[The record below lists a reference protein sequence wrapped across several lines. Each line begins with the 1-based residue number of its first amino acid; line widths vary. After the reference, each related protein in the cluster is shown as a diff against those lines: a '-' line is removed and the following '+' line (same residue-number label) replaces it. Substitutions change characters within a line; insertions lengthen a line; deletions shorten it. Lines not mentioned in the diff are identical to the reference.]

1 MHFGVHVR
9 FLLAV
14 PALIL
19 GEAMAHRVSTTLI
32 PYFLTSGVVPPA
44 QRGAFVRVV
53 GSVARLRDRALPW
66 LLIAVVVI
74 AWTILQPLAVGSDA
88 GHEAKWASEGGG
100 LGFGGWWFLY
110 VSRPIFSVLLAAW
123 LWRLALVFVLL
134 KRIAGLDLSIVP
146 THPDG
151 AGGLGFVKDLP
162 KAFSLLAFATSAVVA
177 SRLAHDVM
185 YHDVS
190 LLSLKVVLGGFV
202 VMVIAVCVAP
212 LLALAR
218 PLAAAKRRALLEY
231 GALVGKHGRLVR
243 QRWILGETLVD
254 DGLIQAAEIGP
265 VADTL
270 ALYDAVRRMQAVPFG
285 KSTLIGIA
293 VPTLVPILVLLST
306 QVPIKEVLKKIIGA
320 LLVILTGVCRAP
332 LPPHARPLAAAKRKA
347 LLEYGALVGKHGRL
361 VRQRW
366 ILGETLADDGLIQ
379 AAEIGPVAD
388 TLALYDAVRRMQA

>member
-1 MHFGVHVR
+1 MSAETVDPSVAPSLVDDVALRLQRQVGLVPARGLGVVRRAVFFALLTWLPLVAWAFYMGRILPGGVDEPLVMHFGVHVR

-53 GSVARLRDRALPW
+53 GGVARLRDHALPW
-66 LLIAVVVI
+66 VLIAVLVA
-74 AWTILQPLAVGSDA
+74 AWTILQPVAIGSEA
-88 GHEAKWASEGGG
+88 GHEAKWASSASGGG

-110 VSRPIFSVLLAAW
+110 VSRPIFSVLLIAW
-123 LWRLALVFVLL
+123 LWRLALVFLLL
-134 KRIAGLDLSIVP
+134 KRIARLDLSIVP

-151 AGGLGFVKDLP
+151 AGGLGFVKDMP

-177 SRLAHDVM
+177 SRLAHDVI
-185 YHDVS
+185 YHGVS
-190 LLSLKVVLGGFV
+190 VQSLKAVLGGFV
-202 VMVIAVCVAP
+202 VLVVVILVTP
-212 LLALAR
+212 LLALAG

-243 QRWILGETLVD
+243 RRWILGEAPAD
-254 DGLIQAAEIGP
+254 DALLQAVEIGP

-270 ALYDAVRRMQAVPFG
+270 ALYDAVRRMKAVPFG
-285 KSTLIGIA
+285 KSTLIAIA

-306 QVPIKEVLKKIIGA
+306 QVPIKEVLKKIVGA
-320 LLVILTGVCRAP
+320 LL
-332 LPPHARPLAAAKRKA
+332 
-347 LLEYGALVGKHGRL
+347 
-361 VRQRW
+361 
-366 ILGETLADDGLIQ
+366 
-379 AAEIGPVAD
+379 
-388 TLALYDAVRRMQA
+388 

>member
-1 MHFGVHVR
+1 MSAEAVDPSVAPSLVDDMALRLQRHVGLVPARGLGVVRRAVFFALLTWLPLVAWALYTGRVLPGGVDEPLVMHFGVHVR

-53 GSVARLRDRALPW
+53 GSVARLRDRTLPW
-66 LLIAVVVI
+66 LLIAVVVL
-74 AWTILQPLAVGSDA
+74 AWTILQPVAVGSEA
-88 GHEAKWASEGGG
+88 GHEAKWASSAEGGG

-134 KRIAGLDLSIVP
+134 KRIAGLELSIVP

-151 AGGLGFVKDLP
+151 AGGLGFVKDMP

-202 VMVIAVCVAP
+202 AMVIAVCVAP

-231 GALVGKHGRLVR
+231 GALVGTHGRLVR
-243 QRWILGETLVD
+243 QRWILGEKLAD

-270 ALYDAVRRMQAVPFG
+270 ALYEAVRRMQAVPFG

-306 QVPIKEVLKKIIGA
+306 QVPIKEVLKKIVGA
-320 LLVILTGVCRAP
+320 LL
-332 LPPHARPLAAAKRKA
+332 
-347 LLEYGALVGKHGRL
+347 
-361 VRQRW
+361 
-366 ILGETLADDGLIQ
+366 
-379 AAEIGPVAD
+379 
-388 TLALYDAVRRMQA
+388 

>member
-1 MHFGVHVR
+1 MSAEPVDPSIAPSLVDDVALRLQRQVGLVPARGLGVVRRAVFFTLLTWLPLVAWAVYRGRILPGGVDEPLVMHFGVHVR

-19 GEAMAHRVSTTLI
+19 GEAMAQRVSTTLI

-53 GSVARLRDRALPW
+53 SSVARLRDRVLPW
-66 LLIAVVVI
+66 VLIVVVVA
-74 AWTILQPLAVGSDA
+74 AWTILQPVAAGSDA
-88 GHEAKWASEGGG
+88 GHEAKWASSAGGGG

-110 VSRPIFSVLLAAW
+110 VSRPIFSVLLISW

-134 KRIAGLDLSIVP
+134 KRIARLELSIVP

-151 AGGLGFVKDLP
+151 AGGLGFLKDMP

-177 SRLAHDVM
+177 SRLAHDVL
-185 YHDVS
+185 YHGVS

-202 VMVIAVCVAP
+202 VLVVVICIAP

-243 QRWILGETLVD
+243 QRWILGEAPAD
-254 DGLIQAAEIGP
+254 DAVLQAPEIGP

-270 ALYDAVRRMQAVPFG
+270 ALYEAVGRMKPVPFG
-285 KSTLIGIA
+285 KSTLLGIA
-293 VPTLVPILVLLST
+293 VPTLIPIIVLIST
-306 QVPIKEVLKKIIGA
+306 QVPIKEVLKKIVGA
-320 LLVILTGVCRAP
+320 LL
-332 LPPHARPLAAAKRKA
+332 
-347 LLEYGALVGKHGRL
+347 
-361 VRQRW
+361 
-366 ILGETLADDGLIQ
+366 
-379 AAEIGPVAD
+379 
-388 TLALYDAVRRMQA
+388 

>member
-1 MHFGVHVR
+1 MSAEAVDPSVAPSLVDDVTLRLQRQVGLVPARGLGVVRRAVFFALLTWLPLVAWALYTGRILPGGVDEPLVMHFGVHVR

-32 PYFLTSGVVPPA
+32 PYFLTSGVVPHA

-66 LLIAVVVI
+66 LLIAVVVL
-74 AWTILQPLAVGSDA
+74 AWTILQPVAVGSEA

-134 KRIAGLDLSIVP
+134 KRIAGLELSIVP

-151 AGGLGFVKDLP
+151 AGGLGFVKDMP

-177 SRLAHDVM
+177 SRLAHDVL
-185 YHDVS
+185 YHGVS

-202 VMVIAVCVAP
+202 VLVVVICIAP

-243 QRWILGETLVD
+243 QRWILGETPSD
-254 DGLIQAAEIGP
+254 DAVLQAPEIGP

-270 ALYDAVRRMQAVPFG
+270 ALYEAVRRMQAVPFG
-285 KSTLIGIA
+285 KTTLIGIA

-306 QVPIKEVLKKIIGA
+306 QVPIKDVLKKIIGA
-320 LLVILTGVCRAP
+320 LL
-332 LPPHARPLAAAKRKA
+332 
-347 LLEYGALVGKHGRL
+347 
-361 VRQRW
+361 
-366 ILGETLADDGLIQ
+366 
-379 AAEIGPVAD
+379 
-388 TLALYDAVRRMQA
+388 

>member
-1 MHFGVHVR
+1 MSLVDDVALRLQRQVGLVPARGLGVVRRAVFFALLTWLPLVAWALYTGRILPGGVDEPLVMHFGVHVR

-53 GSVARLRDRALPW
+53 GSVARLRDRTLPW
-66 LLIAVVVI
+66 VLIAVLVV
-74 AWTILQPLAVGSDA
+74 AWTVLQPVAVGVEA
-88 GHEAKWASEGGG
+88 GHEAKWASSAEGGG

-134 KRIAGLDLSIVP
+134 KRIARLDLSIVP

-151 AGGLGFVKDLP
+151 AGGLGFVKDMP
-162 KAFSLLAFATSAVVA
+162 KAFSLMAFATSAVVA

-185 YHDVS
+185 YHGVT
-190 LLSLKVVLGGFV
+190 LQSLKVVLAGFV
-202 VMVIAVCVAP
+202 VLVVAICVAP
-212 LLALAR
+212 LLALVG
-218 PLAAAKRRALLEY
+218 PLAAAKRRALLDY

-243 QRWILGETLVD
+243 QRWILGEPPAD
-254 DGLIQAAEIGP
+254 DALLQAPEIGP

-270 ALYDAVRRMQAVPFG
+270 ALYDAVRRMQR
-285 KSTLIGIA
+285 
-293 VPTLVPILVLLST
+293 
-306 QVPIKEVLKKIIGA
+306 GA
-320 LLVILTGVCRAP
+320 
-332 LPPHARPLAAAKRKA
+332 
-347 LLEYGALVGKHGRL
+347 
-361 VRQRW
+361 VRQVHAARHRGPDPHPHHRAALHPGPDQGGPEEDRRRPS
-366 ILGETLADDGLIQ
+366 LGG
-379 AAEIGPVAD
+379 
-388 TLALYDAVRRMQA
+388 R